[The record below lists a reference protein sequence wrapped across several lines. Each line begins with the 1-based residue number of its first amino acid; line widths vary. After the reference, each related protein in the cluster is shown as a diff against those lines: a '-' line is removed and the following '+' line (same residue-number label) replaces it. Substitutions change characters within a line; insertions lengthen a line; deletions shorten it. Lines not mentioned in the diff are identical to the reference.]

1 MAALLS
7 GGLHGA
13 PNLSKA
19 AKTPDINEFLV
30 NVASTRPPTPSAQ
43 PPPLFIKPHGIGK
56 SRTIRAVPRRE
67 RPMPPRRR
75 PSRRRRHR
83 LEEEQPP
90 QPKERSRR
98 RSKIKALHRICP
110 LEEISHRRRHPLL
123 LQMNQELP

>member
-30 NVASTRPPTPSAQ
+30 NAAATRPPTPSAQ
-43 PPPLFIKPHGIGK
+43 PPPLFTKPHAIGK
-56 SRTIRAVPRRE
+56 SRTIRAFPRRE
-67 RPMPPRRR
+67 RPRPPR
-75 PSRRRRHR
+75 RRRRHR
-83 LEEEQPP
+83 PEEELPP
-90 QPKERSRR
+90 QPKEISRR
-98 RSKIKALHRICP
+98 RSKIKALRRICP
-110 LEEISHRRRHPLL
+110 LEEISHRRRYPLL